1 MKVVFLDRDGVINV
15 EKNYLYKT
23 EDFQFI
29 DGTFEALK
37 KFISQG
43 YAIVIVTNQAGIG
56 RGFYTEEQYY
66 LLTQHYLDLLAIQDI
81 HVAAVYYCP
90 HHPLHGIG
98 IYLTDCT
105 CRKPHPGMLLKAKES
120 LNIDMN
126 KSLLF
131 GDKISDIIAGKRAG
145 VGKCYLVRSGH
156 AFSDLDSEQADGVY
170 NLLLDY
176 LK

>member
-56 RGFYTEEQYY
+56 RGFYTEEQYD
-66 LLTQHYLDLLAIQDI
+66 LLTQYYLNLLEIEDI

-90 HHPLHGIG
+90 HHPTHGVG
-98 IYLTDCT
+98 EYLIDCT

-120 LNIDMN
+120 LNIDMSN
-126 KSLLF
+126 SLLF
-131 GDKISDIIAGKRAG
+131 QGEIVNI
-145 VGKCYLVRSGH
+145 
-156 AFSDLDSEQADGVY
+156 F
-170 NLLLDY
+170 
-176 LK
+176 